1 MGLTRR
7 RGGSFKA
14 SRRSFQFSVF
24 SKRGGNGAHA
34 STRGDAEGENRAS
47 GQTRDRLPQGSSEG
61 GAGREILRI
70 NRERTHAS
78 GRWLG
83 TKQQGGCA
91 VGCISSPKGETS
103 RGSANQHCQPQ
114 AARDNRT

>member
-1 MGLTRR
+1 MEEIKLIPRILSCDANESHE
-7 RGGSFKA
+7 RGEEVLGFKTK
-14 SRRSFQFSVF
+14 RPSFQGSVF

-70 NRERTHAS
+70 N
-78 GRWLG
+78 
-83 TKQQGGCA
+83 
-91 VGCISSPKGETS
+91 
-103 RGSANQHCQPQ
+103 
-114 AARDNRT
+114 